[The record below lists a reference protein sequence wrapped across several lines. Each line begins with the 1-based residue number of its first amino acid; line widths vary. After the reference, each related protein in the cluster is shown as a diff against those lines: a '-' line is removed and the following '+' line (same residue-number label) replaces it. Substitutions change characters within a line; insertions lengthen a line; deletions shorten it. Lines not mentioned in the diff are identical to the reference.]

1 MVLVRYSHSLEHG
14 DFMLIVVSWDS
25 GDVDVG
31 KATFGEVLFYDDPL
45 AADLDLGSR
54 QKGTGRRI
62 GSWRWSTVCCC
73 TAVRKGCHGWVGGGG
88 GLRAGSRVLHGIER
102 WVECRALEKRTG
114 EIGNRYG
121 YYYHVSSSVWP
132 RV

>member
-1 MVLVRYSHSLEHG
+1 MELARMAVHVRHDVPVSFELLHSLHFRPHARQMVLVRYSHSLEHG

-54 QKGTGRRI
+54 
-62 GSWRWSTVCCC
+62 
-73 TAVRKGCHGWVGGGG
+73 
-88 GLRAGSRVLHGIER
+88 
-102 WVECRALEKRTG
+102 
-114 EIGNRYG
+114 
-121 YYYHVSSSVWP
+121 
-132 RV
+132 